1 MRVVAALLGSD
12 LARVMLSRMAVEVLA
27 RVSEIGVHLGSAVL
41 AHLLLLLVVGLRW
54 ERRCR
59 IGAVLSRVMRMH
71 WWSHA
76 VRHAA

>member
-27 RVSEIGVHLGSAVL
+27 RVSEIGVYLGSAVL

-54 ERRCR
+54 ERRSR
-59 IGAVLSRVMRMH
+59 IGAVLSGVMRMH